1 MRSGPNIEKHGVT
14 RAARIQVHHSAY
26 RWGDLPS
33 MKGPQKEA
41 RRRRR
46 SRQKSSLIRALSR
59 YEIGDE
65 GFDIQEDNRA
75 VIDWC
80 ELD

>member
-1 MRSGPNIEKHGVT
+1 
-14 RAARIQVHHSAY
+14 
-26 RWGDLPS
+26 